1 MSDQSLLYGHNPEPG
16 LLAVHPVADDRMR
29 LYSRTSAGVV
39 SRDEEFF
46 PFFHLSDSTLLEGF
60 GKKHWLKT
68 LEGAHYYRFLA
79 AFRRWSEMWD
89 AVRHIIDRHND
100 RLKANAASYQEV
112 PSLLLRTDPVSQFLL
127 QSGMTLFGGMEFA
140 DIHRL
145 QLDIETY
152 SSQPRSFSDPARPED
167 RIILIA
173 LSDNRG
179 LREVIDGRTLAEPD
193 MLRKLFA
200 LIREIDCDV
209 IEGHNIYN
217 FDLPYILRRC
227 GLHGVE
233 PAFGREGVKMRAG
246 DGRQMRTDRAQ
257 EVQILDI
264 PGRHI
269 IDTWLLLQGYDHS
282 KRKLESYGLKQAAQH
297 FGFARDNR
305 VYINPDRISWHW
317 DHEPD
322 LLVEYALDDVDETR
336 QLSDFLSP
344 PHFYLTRLTPF
355 NYGTAARNGSATK
368 IESILLREYIRRRVS
383 VPAPEPTSPTSG
395 GYTDVFLTGVVGPV
409 LDIDVESLYPS
420 LMLTQGIAPHS
431 ESLGIFSGM
440 LRELTTMRLQAKKE
454 MKAAK
459 DLSEKG
465 KLDAIQSSF
474 KILINSFYGYL
485 GYGRGLFND
494 TIAADRVTKSG
505 QELLRGLIR
514 TIVEKQGAVVEVDT
528 DGVFFVPPPGVRS
541 EEDEERFVKSVASTL
556 PAGISLALNGRY
568 RKMLSY
574 KAKNYA
580 LEGYDGKITL
590 KGSSLTSRSI
600 ERFGRRYVRSCIEA
614 ILRGDIEGLH
624 REFVDLYT
632 AISSNKLQIEDFSK
646 TETLKDSPAEYQDAV
661 KNEKRNRSAPYEAAL
676 RVLGEW
682 RKGEKVSFYI
692 TGNDP
697 SGQSFTQCRLS
708 GEWDPV
714 SPDENIPFYLRRL
727 EELSRKFEPFFTPT
741 DFRRIF
747 SPEDLFGFSPEGI
760 GIVTKNLE
768 PAAGDDQEEMD
779 EDPPAREPTIW
790 LDTSGG

>member
-29 LYSRTSAGVV
+29 LYKRTSDGVV
-39 SRDEEFF
+39 ARDEEFF

-60 GKKHWLKT
+60 RKKHWLKT
-68 LEGAHYYRFLA
+68 LDGGHYYRFLA
-79 AFRRWSEMWD
+79 AFQRWSEMWD
-89 AVRHIIDRHND
+89 AVRHVIERHND
-100 RLKANAASYQEV
+100 RLKAGAGSFQDV
-112 PSLLLRTDPVSQFLL
+112 PSLLLRTDPVSQYLL
-127 QSGMTLFGGMEFA
+127 QSGMTLFGGMEF
-140 DIHRL
+140 DDLHRL

-152 SSQPRSFSDPARPED
+152 SSQARSFSNPARPED

-179 LREVIDGRTLAEPD
+179 YREVLDGRAHSEPD
-193 MLRKLFA
+193 MLRRLFA
-200 LIREIDCDV
+200 VIREKDFDV

-227 GLHGVE
+227 TLHGVD
-233 PAFGREGVKMRAG
+233 PQFGREGIRMRAT

-257 EVQILDI
+257 EVQVLDI

-269 IDTWLLLQGYDHS
+269 IDTWLLLQNYDHS

-297 FGFARDNR
+297 FGFARENR

-322 LLVEYALDDVDETR
+322 LLAEYALDDVDETR

-383 VPAPEPTSPTSG
+383 VPSPEPTRPTSG

-420 LMLTQGIAPHS
+420 LMLTEGIAPHS
-431 ESLGIFSGM
+431 ESLGIFSGL

-514 TIVEKQGAVVEVDT
+514 TIVDKQGAVVEVDT
-528 DGVFFVPPPGVRS
+528 DGVFFVPPPNIRT
-541 EEDEERFVKSVASTL
+541 EEQESRFVKSIASTL
-556 PAGISLALNGRY
+556 PEGISLALNGRY

-574 KAKNYA
+574 KPKNYA

-600 ERFGRRYVRSCIEA
+600 ERFGRKYVRNCIEA

-624 REFVDLYT
+624 REYVDLHRD
-632 AISSNKLQIEDFSK
+632 ISSNKLQVEDFSR
-646 TETLKDSPAEYQDAV
+646 TETLRDGPEEYQEAV
-661 KNEKRNRSAPYEAAL
+661 KKEKRNKSAPYEAAL

-682 RKGEKVSFYI
+682 RKGEKVAFYI

-697 SGQSFTQCRLS
+697 SGQNFANCRLS
-708 GEWDPV
+708 SEWDPV
-714 SPDENIPFYLRRL
+714 APDENIPFYLKRL
-727 EELSRKFEPFFTPT
+727 EELSRKFEPFFTPA
-741 DFRRIF
+741 DFRMIF
-747 SPEDLFGFSPEGI
+747 SPEDLFGFSPRGILVLTKKVEPSGGDVSEEG
-760 GIVTKNLE
+760 
-768 PAAGDDQEEMD
+768 D
-779 EDPPAREPTIW
+779 EDASTPEPTIW
-790 LDTSGG
+790 LDTGGG